1 MRENAAAP
9 DAPES
14 GKATIFVTDTEDFLL
29 RRSNGIVNVIS
40 AGYNQLSSSTSHAT
54 TSTSYVAINDMSTTL
69 TAGTYVCWFS
79 SSATFS
85 GTSASGYISVF
96 VNGSQETT
104 SERVFHAHSINSSHS
119 HTVIHNVALT
129 HKFTLSQSGTVEIR
143 FKVSTGTLTMLS
155 RTAFC
160 HRGDG

>member
-1 MRENAAAP
+1 MKENVAAP

-14 GKATIFVTDTEDFLL
+14 GKATIFVTDENDFLL
-29 RRSNGIVNVIS
+29 RRSNGTVKVIS

-54 TSTSYVAINDMSTTL
+54 TSTSYVAINDMTVTL

-85 GTSASGYISVF
+85 STTASGYISVF
-96 VNGSQETT
+96 VNDVQETA
-104 SERVFHAHSINSSHS
+104 SERLFHAHSTNSSHS
-119 HTVIHNVALT
+119 HQVTHNVALT
-129 HKFTLSQSGTVEIR
+129 HKFTLTENGTVNLR
-143 FKVSTGTLTMLS
+143 FKTSAGTLTMLS